1 VCYCPH
7 DDEVA
12 CDPLATCALTWSNSV
27 RVTFLQNELKL
38 WAKNTI
44 LKVKRSKLQIC
55 ENYGVFFFDNIMEL
69 KVQSSLNIFIHFK

>member
-27 RVTFLQNELKL
+27 RVTLLQNELKL

-44 LKVKRSKLQIC
+44 LKVKRSKLQIY
-55 ENYGVFFFDNIMEL
+55 E
-69 KVQSSLNIFIHFK
+69 S